1 MTRSTAGH
9 ESSAGLFYCGSIL
22 TQKVLLWAR
31 MRCSPSKLDGE
42 SLDEDGDVR
51 VLRADP
57 ASIGTL
63 SCAAL
68 REAIELYAGSFIYI
82 YT

>member
-42 SLDEDGDVR
+42 SLDEDRDMR
-51 VLRADP
+51 VLRAGP

-68 REAIELYAGSFIYI
+68 REAIGLHAGSFIYI

>member
-1 MTRSTAGH
+1 
-9 ESSAGLFYCGSIL
+9 
-22 TQKVLLWAR
+22 